1 MDTEYQMFA
10 VSATAR
16 NCLSEKIVWLIILLT
31 TVVCVVPG
39 LAVSFLR
46 VDLFPTLRDKVLYN
60 NFDTYS
66 KQCCKQQTMNKLITF
81 PSCLCF
87 FIGK

>member
-1 MDTEYQMFA
+1 MDAEYKLCA
-10 VSATAR
+10 VSGTAR
-16 NCLSEKIVWLIILLT
+16 NCLSEKSVWLIILLT

-60 NFDTYS
+60 NPDTYR
-66 KQCCKQQTMNKLITF
+66 KQCLCKW
-81 PSCLCF
+81 
-87 FIGK
+87 

>member
-1 MDTEYQMFA
+1 MHGDTENKSFS
-10 VSATAR
+10 VSGTAR

-46 VDLFPTLRDKVLYN
+46 VDLFPTPRDKV
-60 NFDTYS
+60 
-66 KQCCKQQTMNKLITF
+66 Q
-81 PSCLCF
+81 
-87 FIGK
+87 